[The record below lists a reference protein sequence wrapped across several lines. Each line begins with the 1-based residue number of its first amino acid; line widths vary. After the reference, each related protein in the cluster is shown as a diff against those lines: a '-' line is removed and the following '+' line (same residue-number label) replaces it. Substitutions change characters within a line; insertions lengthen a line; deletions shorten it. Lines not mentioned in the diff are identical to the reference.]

1 MPTHCPIATHAY
13 PASASQ
19 PSSSSLVTLLANGIL
34 LDDCDSMESA
44 KGVRTR
50 LLFSYSVNLS
60 GPAPGFQTN
69 VRKIRVPPELMA
81 RIRRGEDV
89 SPDEI
94 AAASARMDAEERE
107 GSTTPGPLPQ
117 SKKTEQPKP
126 VAKDTPSEPVNEW
139 LPEGITGPKKR
150 SKGKK
155 K

>member
-1 MPTHCPIATHAY
+1 MPATAVDD
-13 PASASQ
+13 Q
-19 PSSSSLVTLLANGIL
+19 PSLLWITIPTVLLISGYFARKWYLARRLRLHGIG
-34 LDDCDSMESA
+34 
-44 KGVRTR
+44 KG
-50 LLFSYSVNLS
+50 
-60 GPAPGFQTN
+60 APGFQTN

-107 GSTTPGPLPQ
+107 GSTTPAPLPQ
-117 SKKTEQPKP
+117 SKKTEEPKP

-139 LPEGITGPKKR
+139 LPEGITAPKKR